1 MGPGE
6 YSTKWAGGGS
16 VAGAGLR
23 DQRQAQVTTRD
34 PARWAGA
41 SVGVRAAT
49 GSRIWEPLA
58 EALRVERQAGPQE
71 PLLSSAGGRL
81 PGPGP
86 GVSPAA
92 GPAAT
97 SATLWG
103 EGRCLAAPELEFL
116 C

>member
-1 MGPGE
+1 M
-6 YSTKWAGGGS
+6 
-16 VAGAGLR
+16 AGAGLR

-34 PARWAGA
+34 PAGWAGA

-81 PGPGP
+81 PGPG
-86 GVSPAA
+86 VSPAA

>member
-1 MGPGE
+1 M
-6 YSTKWAGGGS
+6 
-16 VAGAGLR
+16 AGAGLR

-81 PGPGP
+81 PGPG
-86 GVSPAA
+86 VSPAA